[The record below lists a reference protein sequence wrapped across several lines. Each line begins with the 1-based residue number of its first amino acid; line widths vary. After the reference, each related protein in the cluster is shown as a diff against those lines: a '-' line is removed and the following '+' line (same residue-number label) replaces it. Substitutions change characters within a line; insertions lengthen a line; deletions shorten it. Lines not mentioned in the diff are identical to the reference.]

1 MKSTWEDVLPIKGT
15 RNTTGRRRARSGSSA
30 NQPPLSAINGIVK
43 NHVPYTAVPQEAA
56 PRRNSGDRQLHSL
69 QIKIEVSLSLM
80 IESQE
85 DAPSTPTVLAAA
97 MLRSAWEE
105 TNLMPETTSTTQDSC
120 PQKEN
125 KKFALA
131 VKRGKEKTRAKAG
144 SIFGNNN
151 NHSRNA
157 RSVRVAEEIRGGLI
171 QVSQPKTL

>member
-1 MKSTWEDVLPIKGT
+1 
-15 RNTTGRRRARSGSSA
+15 
-30 NQPPLSAINGIVK
+30 
-43 NHVPYTAVPQEAA
+43 
-56 PRRNSGDRQLHSL
+56 
-69 QIKIEVSLSLM
+69 LSLM

-171 QVSQPKTL
+171 QVSQPKTLQEGVPPSIEQMGGHQTLEPLQICSACSDRIEQLPQTNSNLNDTYLLI